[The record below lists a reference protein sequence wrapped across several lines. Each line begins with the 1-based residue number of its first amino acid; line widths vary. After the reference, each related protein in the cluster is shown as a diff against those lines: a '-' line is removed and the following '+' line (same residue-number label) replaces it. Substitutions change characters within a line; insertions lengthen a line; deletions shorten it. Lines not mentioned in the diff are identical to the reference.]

1 MERELFQGERID
13 DMGFG
18 GLLLIQ
24 KPEDFC
30 YGIDA
35 VLLADFAKVRKDGSV
50 ADLGTGTGAIPLIL
64 AQKTKAA
71 EIVGVEVQEGSYNR
85 AQRSVELNHLNGRL
99 RIIHADIK
107 GLSGILPAGHFDTVV
122 SNPPYNEQGGALTNE
137 NEAKSIARH
146 ETTATLEDFMATA
159 AELLKD
165 RGDFY
170 LIHRPSRLV
179 DIFSFGRYYHLEP
192 KEIRLV
198 HPSPGKTPNIVL
210 VHCIKNG
217 GPELRLLEPLC
228 VYNREGGYTDA
239 VKNIYKL

>member
-1 MERELFQGERID
+1 MEIELFQGERID

-35 VLLADFAKVRKDGSV
+35 VLLADFAKVRKDGNV
-50 ADLGTGTGAIPLIL
+50 VDLGTGTGAIPLIL
-64 AQKTKAA
+64 SRKTKAA
-71 EIVGVEVQEGSYNR
+71 EIVGVEVQTEAFKR
-85 AQRSVELNHLNGRL
+85 AQRSVALNDLDGRI

-107 GLSGILPAGHFDTVV
+107 ALDGTLPAGSFDTVV

-137 NEAKSIARH
+137 REAKMIARH
-146 ETTATLEDFMATA
+146 ETTAALEDFISTA

-170 LIHRPSRLV
+170 LVHRPARLV
-179 DIFSFGRYYHLEP
+179 DIFSLGRLYHLEP
-192 KEIRLV
+192 KEIRLI

-210 VHCIKNG
+210 VHCVKNG
-217 GPELRLLEPLC
+217 GAELRLLEPLC
-228 VYNREGGYTDA
+228 VYNKEGGYTEA
-239 VKNIYKL
+239 IKKIYK